1 MSQEANLFV
10 HYILSVWTHQLAPLH
25 NRIAGFVC
33 RVAENVFDATV
44 KVYCVIKIMFNH
56 HGSFHYAC
64 TFLVVNTPRN
74 EHIFRK
80 VILTTGDSFY
90 GMNKQFIT

>member
-1 MSQEANLFV
+1 MSQEANSFSSII
-10 HYILSVWTHQLAPLH
+10 ILSGWTHQLAPLH

-64 TFLVVNTPRN
+64 TFWWLTPQEMN
-74 EHIFRK
+74 IFSGK
-80 VILTTGDSFY
+80 LY
-90 GMNKQFIT
+90 